1 MAKVFDGTEAWT
13 GVVLVYVSDSG
24 EGAGYGQRVVV
35 LEEREVVRTLGGGEV
50 DDIAVRLEH
59 VDLLYRLDGLD
70 VHLLQSSL
78 QLPVVGAG
86 RLVGLLDL
94 SPWGTL
100 ASVGSLCQPCLF
112 NFDAFIHFEAD
123 RNPQCLCSA
132 GSSVGWVRE
141 LSSQLLT
148 RFGR

>member
-1 MAKVFDGTEAWT
+1 M
-13 GVVLVYVSDSG
+13 VLVYVGDSG
-24 EGAGYGQRVVV
+24 EGVGYGLKVVV
-35 LEEREVVRTLGGGEV
+35 LERKEVVRTLGGREV

-78 QLPVVGAG
+78 KLPVVGAG

-94 SPWGTL
+94 SPWCTL

-112 NFDAFIHFEAD
+112 NSGALFHFQAN
-123 RNPQCLCSA
+123 RNPQCLCNA
-132 GSSVGWVRE
+132 RSSVGWVRE